1 MARIATTSA
10 VMILLQVSVLVLTL
24 SPTTNCL
31 SLDERL
37 QLKQLAADYVINS
50 YSVFLNFFLCF

>member
-24 SPTTNCL
+24 SPTINCL

-37 QLKQLAADYVINS
+37 QLKQLAAD
-50 YSVFLNFFLCF
+50 